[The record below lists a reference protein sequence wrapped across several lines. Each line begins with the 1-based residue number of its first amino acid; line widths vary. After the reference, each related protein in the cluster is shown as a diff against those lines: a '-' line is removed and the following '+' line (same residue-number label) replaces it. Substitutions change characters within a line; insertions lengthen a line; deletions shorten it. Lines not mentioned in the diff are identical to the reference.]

1 MKHIKKINE
10 FVNESN
16 IYTLIEKAERTPFSD
31 LEHISNLNGYREVV
45 DLGESVIPYLLER
58 KSIIWDIALKE
69 LTGLGL
75 PSEEYSTTER
85 LEYWNKWASEN
96 GYKK

>member
-31 LEHISNLNGYREVV
+31 LDYISKLYEYREVV
-45 DLGESVIPYLLER
+45 NLGESVIPFLLER
-58 KSIIWDIALKE
+58 NSIIWDIALKE
-69 LTGLGL
+69 LTGCGL
-75 PSEEYSTTER
+75 PSEEYTTTER
-85 LEYWNKWASEN
+85 VEFWNKWALEN

>member
-1 MKHIKKINE
+1 MRYIKKINE

-16 IYTLIEKAERTPFSD
+16 IYSLIQKAELSPFSD
-31 LEHISNLNGYREVV
+31 LEYISNLDGYREVV
-45 DLGESVIPYLLER
+45 NLGESFIPYLLER

-69 LTGLGL
+69 LTGFGL
-75 PSEEYSTTER
+75 SSEEYSTTER
-85 LEYWNKWASEN
+85 VEYWNKWASEN

>member
-31 LEHISNLNGYREVV
+31 PEHISNSESYKQVLE
-45 DLGESVIPYLLER
+45 LGEKVIPFLIER
-58 KSIIWDIALKE
+58 GSYIWNIGLKK
-69 LTGLGL
+69 LTGVVPDGEKS
-75 PSEEYSTTER
+75 SEIVEF
-85 LEYWNKWASEN
+85 WNKWALEN